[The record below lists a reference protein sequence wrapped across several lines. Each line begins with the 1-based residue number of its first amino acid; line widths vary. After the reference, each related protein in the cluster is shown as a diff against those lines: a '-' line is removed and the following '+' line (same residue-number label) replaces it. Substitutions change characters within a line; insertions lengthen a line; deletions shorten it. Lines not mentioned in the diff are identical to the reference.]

1 MHLNTVLKTGAW
13 SDAPDAVTPGKFG
26 FLLPGLMRIF
36 RRMKA
41 IARASGWFGGLA
53 LSARLACGAESFPA
67 SDPGAALFTN
77 RVVHRL
83 QLTITPENVAAL
95 KASPRQSVRAT
106 LREGTNVFEPV
117 AVHLKGSVG
126 SFRGLDGK
134 PAFTISLDKFA
145 PAQRFHGHKKIHLNN
160 SVEDASYLHEMLGG
174 EFFRAAGVPA
184 ARVTHALVEFNGRRL
199 GMYVL
204 KEGFTE
210 DFLALTFPHPT
221 GNLYDTGAGRDV
233 DEPLRKD
240 LGANPDDRSDL
251 EALTEA
257 ALEPDLARRW
267 TRLQGVL
274 DMNRVLSF
282 MAAEILLGHRD
293 GYCLARNN
301 FRVYHD
307 VDSGRMLF
315 FPHGM
320 DVLLG
325 NARAPV
331 DVRMNGLVAQ
341 SILEIPE
348 GRRAYRARCAQLFT
362 NQFHVE
368 KMHARVEETLS
379 LLRPALPR
387 DEAAALDREA
397 TALQTR
403 LTERARELKK
413 MLAVPPLE
421 MLRFT
426 DGVATLQ
433 GWQAVDVP
441 EGGALSASATVEGKR
456 ALSIQAGPVTSAS
469 WRTKVLLPP
478 GAYRFEGAVKTSAVT
493 PLKFGRNHGAGLRV
507 AAPGLTRSPLLKDRQ
522 PWTSAAVAFTTGA
535 REQEVELICELRA
548 SGGEAWFDLESLR
561 LVRVP

>member
-1 MHLNTVLKTGAW
+1 MKAAPRSLVLLVWFACLAGGAETFPP
-13 SDAPDAVTPGKFG
+13 PDA
-26 FLLPGLMRIF
+26 
-36 RRMKA
+36 
-41 IARASGWFGGLA
+41 
-53 LSARLACGAESFPA
+53 
-67 SDPGAALFTN
+67 GAALFIN

-83 QLTITPENVAAL
+83 QLTITPENIAAL
-95 KASPRQSVRAT
+95 KASPRQSVSAT

-145 PAQRFHGHKKIHLNN
+145 PAQRFHGHQKIHLNN
-160 SVEDASYLHEMLGG
+160 SVEDASYLHEQLGG

-199 GMYVL
+199 GLYVL

-210 DFLALTFPHPT
+210 DFLAQYFPHP
-221 GNLYDTGAGRDV
+221 GGSLYDTGAGRDV

-240 LGANPDDRSDL
+240 LGPNPNDRSDL
-251 EALTEA
+251 EALTDA
-257 ALEPDLARRW
+257 ALEPDLVKRW
-267 TRLQGVL
+267 SRLQGVL

-282 MAAEILLGHRD
+282 MASEILLGHRD
-293 GYCLARNN
+293 GYGLARNN

-307 VDSGRMLF
+307 VDSGRLLF

-320 DVLLG
+320 DVLFG

-341 SILEIPE
+341 AILEIPE

-362 NQFHVE
+362 NQFNVA
-368 KMHARVEETLS
+368 KMHARVDETLL
-379 LLRPALPR
+379 LLRPTLPR
-387 DEAAALDREA
+387 DEAAALELEA
-397 TALQTR
+397 AALKTR
-403 LTERARELKK
+403 LADRARELEK

-421 MLRFT
+421 LLRFT
-426 DGVATLQ
+426 DGVAALA

-441 EGGALSASATVEGKR
+441 AGGALSASATVEGKR

-478 GAYRFEGAVKTSAVT
+478 GAYRFEGAFKTSVVT
-493 PLKFGRNHGAGLRV
+493 PLQFGRNHGAGLRV
-507 AAPGLTRSPLLKDRQ
+507 AAPGLARSPLRQATQ
-522 PWTSAAVAFTTGA
+522 PWTPAQVVFTTGA

>member
-1 MHLNTVLKTGAW
+1 MNPFRQSPFWITVLALAAA
-13 SDAPDAVTPGKFG
+13 SAFSAE
-26 FLLPGLMRIF
+26 IF
-36 RRMKA
+36 
-41 IARASGWFGGLA
+41 
-53 LSARLACGAESFPA
+53 PPP
-67 SDPGAALFTN
+67 DPGAALFTN
-77 RVVHRL
+77 RTVRRL
-83 QLTITPENVAAL
+83 TLTITPAHVAL
-95 KASPRQSVRAT
+95 LRSSPRQNVEAT
-106 LREGTNVFEPV
+106 LREGTNTFAKV
-117 AVHLKGSVG
+117 AVHLKGSTG

-134 PAFTISLDKFA
+134 PGFTISLDKFD

-160 SVEDASYLHEMLGG
+160 SVEDASYLHELIGG

-184 ARVTHALVEFNGRRL
+184 ARVTHALVEFNGQRL
-199 GMYVL
+199 GLYVL

-210 DFLALTFPHPT
+210 DFLARYFRHPT

-240 LGANPDDRSDL
+240 LGAKPEDRADL
-251 EALTEA
+251 EALADATF
-257 ALEPDLARRW
+257 EPDLARRW
-267 TRLQGVL
+267 TRLQHAL
-274 DMNRVLSF
+274 DLDRVLSF
-282 MAAEILLGHRD
+282 MASEILLGHRD
-293 GYCLARNN
+293 GYCLARTN

-307 VDSGRMLF
+307 VDSERLLF

-341 SILEIPE
+341 SIMDIPE

-362 NQFHVE
+362 NQFNVA
-368 KMHARVEETLS
+368 KMHARIDETLAH
-379 LLRPALPR
+379 LRPALPR

-397 TALQTR
+397 AALKTR
-403 LTERARELKK
+403 LTTRAQELEKL
-413 MLAVPPLE
+413 LAVPPLE
-421 MLRFT
+421 LLRFT
-426 DGVATLQ
+426 EGVATVG

-441 EGGALSASATVEGKR
+441 AGGALSASGRADGKR

-469 WRTKVLLPP
+469 WRAKVLLPP
-478 GAYRFEGAVKTSAVT
+478 GAYRFEGAVKTSAVV

-507 AAPGLTRSPLLKDRQ
+507 AVSGLARSALLQGDQ
-522 PWTSAAVAFTTGA
+522 PWTRTQVSFSTSA

-548 SGGEAWFDLESLR
+548 SGGEAWFELDSLR

>member
-1 MHLNTVLKTGAW
+1 MVALA
-13 SDAPDAVTPGKFG
+13 A
-26 FLLPGLMRIF
+26 
-36 RRMKA
+36 
-41 IARASGWFGGLA
+41 ASVF
-53 LSARLACGAESFPA
+53 GAENFSPA
-67 SDPGAALFTN
+67 DPGAALFTN
-77 RVVHRL
+77 RVVRRL
-83 QLTITPENVAAL
+83 TLTITPENVASL
-95 KASPRQSVRAT
+95 RSSPRQYVSAV
-106 LREGTNVFEPV
+106 LRDGTNTFEKV
-117 AVHLKGSVG
+117 AVHLKGSTG

-134 PAFTISLDKFA
+134 PAFTISLDKFD

-160 SVEDASYLHEMLGG
+160 SVEDPSYMNELIGG

-184 ARVTHALVEFNGRRL
+184 ARVTHALVEFNGQRL
-199 GMYVL
+199 GLYVL

-210 DFLALTFPHPT
+210 DFLALYFRHPT

-240 LGANPDDRSDL
+240 LGANPNDRADL
-251 EALTEA
+251 EALTDA
-257 ALEPDLARRW
+257 ALEPDLGQRW
-267 TRLQGVL
+267 PRLQRAL
-274 DMNRVLSF
+274 DLDRVLSF
-282 MAAEILLGHRD
+282 MASEILLGHRD

-307 VDSGRMLF
+307 VDSGRLLF

-341 SILEIPE
+341 AVMEIPE

-362 NQFHVE
+362 NHFKVA
-368 KMHARVEETLS
+368 KMHARIDETLAQ
-379 LLRPALPR
+379 LRPALPR

-397 TALQTR
+397 AALKTR
-403 LTERARELKK
+403 LTARAQELEKL
-413 MLAVPPLE
+413 LAVPPLE
-421 MLRFT
+421 LLRFA
-426 DGVATLQ
+426 DGVATLSR
-433 GWQAVDVP
+433 WQAVDVP
-441 EGGALSASATVEGKR
+441 AGGALSASATVEGKR

-469 WRTKVLLPP
+469 WRAKVLLPP
-478 GAYRFEGAVKTSAVT
+478 GAYRFEGAVKTAAVA

-507 AAPGLTRSPLLKDRQ
+507 TAPGLTRSALLQGHQ
-522 PWTSAAVAFTTGA
+522 PWTRAQVSFNTGA

-548 SGGEAWFDLESLR
+548 SGGEAWFELESLR